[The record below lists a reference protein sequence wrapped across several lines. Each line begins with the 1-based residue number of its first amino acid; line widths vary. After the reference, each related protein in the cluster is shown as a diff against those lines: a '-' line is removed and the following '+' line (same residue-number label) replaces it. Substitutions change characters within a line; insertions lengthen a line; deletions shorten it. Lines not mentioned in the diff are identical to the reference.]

1 MRSVWLVNLTQP
13 GITRG
18 QVIGTGIGLACE
30 FFFLKFTLVRQP
42 NPPWLSLFLMLGD
55 PELRKCG
62 AIKLSTSEHT
72 GIASLWSGLDVT
84 EFLLPWSP
92 CCDEQYL
99 ELWARIKS
107 FSPELLLVRVSY
119 LHSRSGARINLELTC
134 LYLSQL
140 MFSREASSAAVFEAN
155 GWSQYLHA
163 WAVLCASCPQPGC
176 RSLRCNHERSHDE
189 ALLSQEWGS

>member
-30 FFFLKFTLVRQP
+30 FFFFLKFTLVRQP
-42 NPPWLSLFLMLGD
+42 NPPWLSLFLMPGD

-72 GIASLWSGLDVT
+72 GIASLWSGPDVT

-140 MFSREASSAAVFEAN
+140 MFSSR
-155 GWSQYLHA
+155 G
-163 WAVLCASCPQPGC
+163 
-176 RSLRCNHERSHDE
+176 
-189 ALLSQEWGS
+189 LLSCCVWS